1 MPLYFLFNTTL
12 ILASVYIEIGIQGL
26 EMCDLVIRHRG
37 KSDTEKYGKRL
48 KLRVI
53 KKEKL

>member
-1 MPLYFLFNTTL
+1 MPLYFLFNTIL
-12 ILASVYIEIGIQGL
+12 ILASVYIEISIQGL